1 MSSKIGHPYHLVHP
15 SPWPLLA
22 AIRALGITG
31 GFIVI
36 FHSKDYTIFFLS
48 LFRICLVLFQ
58 WWRDVCREGTY
69 LGLHTEAVVLGL
81 RWGIVLFII
90 SEVIFFFSFFWA
102 FFHSSL
108 SPNIE
113 LGCQWPPIGI
123 KRFRPFGVPLINT
136 FILLTSGLTVTVSHV
151 AIVSWRNKFWPTE
164 TDLICYSFLSGF
176 NLSPSEIYYQ
186 IGIKSS
192 LFWGKLYL
200 FFTILWGLFFTSIQ
214 LIEYLES
221 TFTIADG
228 IYGRTFFI
236 TTGFHGF
243 HVIVGTI
250 FLIVCLIRL
259 KIESFSK
266 GHHFGFEAAV
276 WYWHFVDVVWLFLY
290 FRVYWWGGK

>member
-1 MSSKIGHPYHLVHP
+1 M
-15 SPWPLLA
+15 
-22 AIRALGITG
+22 
-31 GFIVI
+31 
-36 FHSKDYTIFFLS
+36 
-48 LFRICLVLFQ
+48 
-58 WWRDVCREGTY
+58 
-69 LGLHTEAVVLGL
+69 
-81 RWGIVLFII
+81 FII

-151 AIVSWRNKFWPTE
+151 AIVSWRNKFWPTSA
-164 TDLICYSFLSGF
+164 DAFVYSFLDNSIT
-176 NLSPSEIYYQ
+176 PREIYYR
-186 IGIKSS
+186 ISLKSS

-200 FFTILWGLFFTSIQ
+200 FFTILWGLFFTFIQ

-290 FRVYWWGGK
+290 FSVYWWGGK